1 MAVSLLLA
9 WYHPP
14 FKGIKITASG
24 ELLFRLRWLPEDDTI
39 LLNWGVSLR
48 STSKTVPVGAGAV
61 LLLMCLLHLLANAIL
76 FRIWHIYKFNGF
88 VEVFL
93 YHFFYFVERYIE
105 KFSSSVNHV

>member
-9 WYHPP
+9 RYHPP

-48 STSKTVPVGAGAV
+48 SAFKTVPVGAGAV
-61 LLLMCLLHLLANAIL
+61 FNFKKLYIYLCYKSPLAQ
-76 FRIWHIYKFNGF
+76 
-88 VEVFL
+88 
-93 YHFFYFVERYIE
+93 
-105 KFSSSVNHV
+105 